1 MYSLFF
7 KISYMISLKNINV
20 FYENAHILKNI
31 TLDIS
36 KGEVTSI
43 IGPSGSGKTTLLRIL
58 IGLSEPT
65 SGEIWMQGKN
75 LVKLS
80 QADRQHIRR
89 KMAIVF
95 QQGALFDSLT
105 VWENVA
111 FPLYERTRMPLSEL
125 RREAEKLLEMV
136 NLQEAADLT
145 IDRCSGG
152 MQMRV
157 AIARAFACYPE
168 IILYDEPTS
177 GLDPIA
183 RDLMCDLIQKLQFQ
197 QHVTSVLVTHQL
209 STAFCTSN
217 RFIVLHEGEVI
228 FEGNADALMAS
239 KDPYIQRFIQ
249 PPSRVYREQELIDWS
264 N

>member
-1 MYSLFF
+1 
-7 KISYMISLKNINV
+7 MISLKNINV

-31 TLDIS
+31 TLDILT
-36 KGEVTSI
+36 GQVTSI

-80 QADRQHIRR
+80 QEEQQQIRR

-111 FPLYERTRMPLSEL
+111 FSLYERTTMSPSEL
-125 RREAEKLLEMV
+125 RREAEKMLQMV
-136 NLQEAADLT
+136 DMQGAADLT

-152 MQMRV
+152 MQMRT

-168 IILYDEPTS
+168 VILYDEPTS

-183 RDLMCDLIQKLQFQ
+183 RDLICDLIQRLQFQ

-217 RFIVLHEGEVI
+217 RFIFLNDGEVI
-228 FEGNADALMAS
+228 FVGNADELMAS
-239 KDPYIQRFIQ
+239 KEPYIQRFIQ
-249 PPSRVYREQELIDWS
+249 PPSRDYRDRRMDESEILR
-264 N
+264 NA